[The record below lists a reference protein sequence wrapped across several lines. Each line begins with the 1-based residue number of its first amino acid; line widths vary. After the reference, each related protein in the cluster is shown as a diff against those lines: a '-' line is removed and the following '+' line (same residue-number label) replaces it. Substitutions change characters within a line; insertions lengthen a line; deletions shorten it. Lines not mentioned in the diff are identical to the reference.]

1 MAIIKAK
8 SDIKQ
13 RLKKQEEEA
22 LKVSDEAQN
31 RLAAILSDAPS
42 IEKFAGT
49 EWEMRPLR
57 MGTQYL
63 IVQEVCKINQAES
76 ATYGDILKELLMSM
90 PALCNVLT
98 LSLLN
103 DKGKI
108 YQNGDANQGFSK
120 LYKKT
125 YDTIM
130 WNADR
135 EDMAKIMLDCLQ
147 MVDVSFFMEALGM
160 LQIFRASVTEK
171 KRMRK
176 KTQGLK
182 PSAQSAK

>member
-13 RLKKQEEEA
+13 RLKQQEQED

-31 RLAAILSDAPS
+31 RLAEILSDAPTM
-42 IEKFAGT
+42 EKLAGT

-63 IVQEVCKINQAES
+63 IVNEVCKLNIENDAK
-76 ATYGDILKELLMSM
+76 YGDVLHELKNAM
-90 PALCNVLT
+90 PALCNVLA
-98 LSLLN
+98 LALLN
-103 DKGKI
+103 DKNKI
-108 YQNGDANQGFSK
+108 YQNGDQNQGYSK
-120 LYKKT
+120 MFKKT
-125 YDTIM
+125 VDTIM
-130 WNADR
+130 WSADK
-135 EDMAKIMLDCLQ
+135 EDMAHIMLDCLQ

-171 KRMRK
+171 KRTRT
-176 KTQGLK
+176 KTQGRR
-182 PSAQSAK
+182 